1 MNPPSKV
8 NFKIYQGSTFTE
20 VLRKESSIIQYKP
33 ITAISKTAPIVIT
46 SALHVIPVGWRV
58 KVTNVQG
65 MKEINS
71 ADTYHIVTDA
81 TANNVTFNNVNAL
94 GFSDY
99 ISGGV
104 IELNA
109 PASLLGTTA
118 RMQLRGKITDAVP
131 LDEYTTENSKI
142 LIDDT
147 AKTITIL
154 VNAVTTAAYTFTNA
168 IYAMD
173 LISGSTITPFIYGNI
188 TVEKSVTR

>member
-1 MNPPSKV
+1 MNTPSKV

-20 VLRKESSIIQYKP
+20 TIRRESSIIQYKP

-46 SALHVIPVGWRV
+46 STAHGIPVGWRV

-65 MKEINS
+65 MKELNS
-71 ADTYHIVTDA
+71 ADTYHIITDA
-81 TANNVTFNNVNAL
+81 TANNITFNSVNAL
-94 GFSDY
+94 GFTDY

-104 IELNA
+104 IELNT
-109 PASLLGTTA
+109 PASLLGVTA

-131 LDEYTTENSKI
+131 LDEYTTENGKV

-154 VNAVTTAAYTFTNA
+154 ANATTTAAYTFTTA
-168 IYAMD
+168 IYSMD
-173 LISGSTITPFIYGNI
+173 LILGSTITPFIYGTI
-188 TVEKSVTR
+188 TIDKGITR